1 MKTFQKPFILIFSI
15 LIASYSLQAQNV
27 GIGTN
32 SPDAS
37 AKLDVVST
45 DKGLLIPRVNLNSTA
60 DGTTIPSPA
69 TGLIVWNTGSGSLT
83 SAGLYYNSGTSG
95 SPNWV
100 RITAD
105 DVDKDWFEAGTTDS
119 PNDISDN
126 IYTTGNISV
135 GDNSPVN
142 AANIKL
148 AETSS
153 DEGGEIQ
160 FNGGSSYTSNAYA
173 LDNYEG
179 RLRILETTNASG
191 TANVSGTSE
200 FISFKRTSGTAQMGI
215 GLIGGNSWPSESN
228 LIIGDNGG
236 VEGGQIQFYNADGAG
251 TSWFLDVESNNF
263 RFMTGNNITGSS
275 SVASLLT
282 NTGDLVMA
290 GSVRALD
297 GEYLFENGCDN
308 SLKLQ
313 ADGNAVIYYGN
324 GGYGGW
330 ASGTNCSDMRLKENV
345 TDLEYVLP
353 ILNELDVIRYNYKKE
368 TGLPEGRQIG
378 VNAQQL
384 FKYFPEMV
392 YYNEEKDQYIVYYA
406 KLTTLLI
413 KGMQEQQDV
422 IDKLN
427 VYNEKILN
435 DFKELKEDIE
445 ELKKLIKN

>member
-1 MKTFQKPFILIFSI
+1 MKIFQKSFIPLLGI
-15 LIASYSLQAQNV
+15 LVWSYSLKAQNV

-45 DKGLLIPRVNLNSTA
+45 DKGLLIPRVDLNSSS

-95 SPNWV
+95 TPNWV
-100 RITAD
+100 RIVAA
-105 DVDKDWFEAGTTDS
+105 DVDKDWFESGTTES

-126 IYTTGNISV
+126 IYTQGNISV

-148 AETSS
+148 AGTGLE
-153 DEGGEIQ
+153 EGGEIQ
-160 FNGGSSYTSNAYA
+160 LDGGVLYAPNAYA
-173 LDNYEG
+173 IDNYQG

-191 TANVSGTSE
+191 TDNVVGTNE

-215 GLIGGNSWPSESN
+215 GLIGGNSWPAESN

-251 TSWFLDVESNNF
+251 TSWFLDVETNDF

-275 SVASLLT
+275 
-282 NTGDLVMA
+282 NTVSRISNNGNFTTS
-290 GSVRALD
+290 GSVRSNT
-297 GEYLFENGCDN
+297 GRYLFEDGCSN
-308 SLKLQ
+308 SLDLQ
-313 ADGNAVIYYGN
+313 SDGNAVIYYGN

-330 ASGTNCSDMRLKENV
+330 ASGTNCSDIRLKENIQ
-345 TDLEYVLP
+345 DLEYVLP
-353 ILNELDVIRYNYKKE
+353 ILRELDVIRYNYKVE
-368 TGLPEGRQIG
+368 TGLPAGPQIG

-384 FKYFPEMV
+384 AKHYPEMV
-392 YYNEEKDQYIVYYA
+392 YYNEEKDQYIVYYDKITA
-406 KLTTLLI
+406 LLL